1 MKVNNITRLLVA
13 CLWCC
18 SILIAANPYDQKPI
32 EDKSA
37 KKEAAYKAEKE
48 AINKQQL
55 EKDAEYKKAKKEA
68 TYKSLNAIEI
78 ESIDKADD
86 TSYRNNKKAA

>member
-18 SILIAANPYDQKPI
+18 CTLLIAENPYDQKPI

-48 AINKQQL
+48 AIYKQQL

-68 TYKSLNAIEI
+68 SN
-78 ESIDKADD
+78 
-86 TSYRNNKKAA
+86 